1 MTTQQPEALIFAN
14 DRPESIGYDLYQWC
28 VMLAATIA
36 SVGVSMAIAFIGLH
50 YQLARIADALEKANQ
65 LATQTAKQGEQP

>member
-1 MTTQQPEALIFAN
+1 
-14 DRPESIGYDLYQWC
+14 
-28 VMLAATIA
+28 MLAATIA

-65 LATQTAKQGEQP
+65 IAIQPAKQGPTNDPAV